1 MVQSDS
7 DGPWTYLNDKNG
19 NPEIYMGNHAYTD
32 VVYYNKMSRKTI
44 MFDPPF
50 QATAIKVMYLNNEDG
65 KNQVSLDGSF
75 IDSCWSLLSMDFKI
89 LETLYSKQLTTPEG
103 TCTAKNSYR
112 MTVETTDDYFGR
124 TKSP

>member
-1 MVQSDS
+1 
-7 DGPWTYLNDKNG
+7 
-19 NPEIYMGNHAYTD
+19 MGSFAYTD
-32 VVYYNKMSRKTI
+32 VVYYNKESRKTI

-50 QATAIKVMYLNNEDG
+50 QATAIKVMYLVNENG
-65 KNQVSLDGSF
+65 ETSVSLDGSF
-75 IDSCWSLLSMDFKI
+75 INECWSHISMDFKI

>member
-1 MVQSDS
+1 
-7 DGPWTYLNDKNG
+7 
-19 NPEIYMGNHAYTD
+19 MGSFAYTD
-32 VVYYNKMSRKTI
+32 VVYYNKESRKTI

-50 QATAIKVMYLNNEDG
+50 QATAIKVMYLVNENG
-65 KNQVSLDGSF
+65 KTSVSLDGSF
-75 IDSCWSLLSMDFKI
+75 INECWSHISMDFKI

-103 TCTAKNSYR
+103 TCTDTLKLSPTTRNSYR